1 MKRFLFISMFVSLLG
16 FGLTG
21 CEKVEEFM
29 NYSKVTIAYSYPK
42 ESATFVDEYSDL
54 KIVFDDKEYNSIGTY
69 TVPVGTTIKL
79 SWKWNGSLH
88 GLYASNVQGSAEVR
102 VVSNKKIKVTLVA
115 SKILI
120 E

>member
-1 MKRFLFISMFVSLLG
+1 MRGNRSAVSLIDG
-16 FGLTG
+16 HIDEVNI
-21 CEKVEEFM
+21 CICCHKVAVPVGKQFCKQCAEEIFE
-29 NYSKVTIAYSYPK
+29 I
-42 ESATFVDEYSDL
+42 
-54 KIVFDDKEYNSIGTY
+54 IDDKEYNSIGTY

-88 GLYASNVQGSAEVR
+88 GLYVSNGQGSAEVR
-102 VVSNKKIKVTLVA
+102 VDSNKKIKVTLAA